1 MSLAAIE
8 ARARAK
14 AGASDPKARAK
25 RYAVAE
31 QARRIANLKAEGYV
45 IPLSE
50 WIGHNNGPDWD
61 DDFALFIAYCWKE
74 AHRKAWTPPS
84 LEVGIRRAKKAAAL
98 GISYREYVLEILERG
113 RYLDDDAVKARA
125 H

>member
-8 ARARAK
+8 ARARAR
-14 AGASDPKARAK
+14 AGAGDSRARAK
-25 RYAVAE
+25 RYNVAE
-31 QARRIANLKAEGYV
+31 KARRLANLKAEGYV

-61 DDFALFIAYCWKE
+61 EEFALFIEYCWKE
-74 AHRKAWTPPS
+74 SHKKAWAPPTF
-84 LEVGIRRAKKAAAL
+84 EIGVRRANKAAAL
-98 GISYREYVLEILERG
+98 GVSYRQYMLELLERG
-113 RYLDDDAVKARA
+113 RYLNEDDVKALA

>member
-14 AGASDPKARAK
+14 AGASDPRARAK
-25 RYAVAE
+25 RYNVAE

-61 DDFALFIAYCWKE
+61 EVALFIAYCWKE
-74 AHRKAWTPPS
+74 AHKKAWMPPTF
-84 LEVGIRRAKKAAAL
+84 EIGVRRAKKAAAL

-113 RYLDDDAVKARA
+113 RYLGEDDVKAKA

>member
-8 ARARAK
+8 ARARAR
-14 AGASDPKARAK
+14 AGAGDPRARAK
-25 RYAVAE
+25 RFNVAE

-61 DDFALFIAYCWKE
+61 EVALFIAYCWKE
-74 AHRKAWTPPS
+74 AH
-84 LEVGIRRAKKAAAL
+84 KKVCPYSHAT
-98 GISYREYVLEILERG
+98 RG
-113 RYLDDDAVKARA
+113 NVDVAFDVIGS
-125 H
+125 

>member
-14 AGASDPKARAK
+14 AGASDPRARAK
-25 RYAVAE
+25 RYNVAE
-31 QARRIANLKAEGYV
+31 KARRIADLKAEGFV

-61 DDFALFIAYCWKE
+61 DFALFIAYCWKV
-74 AHRKAWTPPS
+74 AHRKAWAPPTF
-84 LEVGIRRAKKAAAL
+84 EIGVRRANKAAAL
-98 GISYREYVLEILERG
+98 GISYRDYTIELLERG
-113 RYLDDDAVKARA
+113 RYLNEDDVKARA

>member
-14 AGASDPKARAK
+14 AGAGDPRARTK
-25 RYAVAE
+25 RYANAE

-61 DDFALFIAYCWKE
+61 EIALFVAYCWRA
-74 AHRKAWTPPS
+74 AHGKAWTPPTF
-84 LEVGIRRAKKAAAL
+84 EIGIRRAKKAAAL
-98 GISYREYVLEILERG
+98 GISYHDYVLELLERG
-113 RYLDDDAVKARA
+113 RYLNEDDVRARA

>member
-14 AGASDPKARAK
+14 AGAGDPRARAK
-25 RYAVAE
+25 RYNIAE

-50 WIGHNNGPDWD
+50 WIGHNNGPGWD
-61 DDFALFIAYCWKE
+61 EVALFIAYCWKE
-74 AHRKAWTPPS
+74 AHKKAWTPPTF
-84 LEVGIRRAKKAAAL
+84 EIGVRRAKKAAAL
-98 GISYREYVLEILERG
+98 GISYREYVLELLERG
-113 RYLDDDAVKARA
+113 RYLNKDDVKARA

>member
-14 AGASDPKARAK
+14 AGAGDPRARAK
-25 RYAVAE
+25 RYNVAE

-61 DDFALFIAYCWKE
+61 EVELFIAYCWRESHKKVW
-74 AHRKAWTPPS
+74 APPTF
-84 LEVGIRRAKKAAAL
+84 EIGIRRANKAAAL
-98 GISYREYVLEILERG
+98 GISYRDYMIELLERG
-113 RYLDDDAVKARA
+113 RYLNEDDVKTRA